1 MNSTQHD
8 GFAEAW
14 ERSKPYM
21 VTALKKS
28 GDEYDV
34 DDLLAMIKDDRAI
47 FYPIKK
53 GAAVFQVAVYPRRRK
68 LRLWLIGGEVG
79 EDFNLFHSIGTVM
92 EAAESLAKKY
102 GCDGIEC
109 TGRKVYERMLKP
121 YGYKHQAVLLTRE
134 LGD

>member
-1 MNSTQHD
+1 MNSTHHN
-8 GFAEAW
+8 GFTEAW

-21 VTALKKS
+21 ITALEKS
-28 GDEYDV
+28 GDEYGI

-47 FYPIKK
+47 FYPIEK
-53 GAAVFQVAVYPRRRK
+53 GAAVFRVAVYPKKRR

-79 EDFNLFHSIGTVM
+79 EDFSLFHSLGTVM
-92 EAAESLAKKY
+92 EAAELLAKKY

-109 TGRKVYERMLKP
+109 TGRKVYERVLKP

>member
-1 MNSTQHD
+1 MNSTEQP

-34 DDLLAMIKDDRAI
+34 DELLSMIENDRAI
-47 FYPIKK
+47 FYPMEN
-53 GAAVFQVAVYPRRRK
+53 GAAVFRVSVYPKKRR

-79 EDFNLFHSIGTVM
+79 DGVAKLGAVM
-92 EAAESLAKKY
+92 EAAEFLAKEH

-109 TGRKVYERMLKP
+109 TGRKVYERVLKP
-121 YGYKHQAVLLTRE
+121 YGYKYQAVVLTKE

>member
-1 MNSTQHD
+1 MNSTEQP
-8 GFAEAW
+8 GFAESW
-14 ERSKPYM
+14 ERSKPHL

-34 DDLLAMIKDDRAI
+34 DELLAMIEDGRAI
-47 FYPIKK
+47 FYPIKN
-53 GAAVFQVAVYPRRRK
+53 GAAVFRVSVYPRKRR

-79 EDFNLFHSIGTVM
+79 EDFGLFHSLGVVM

-109 TGRKVYERMLKP
+109 TGRKVYERVLKP
-121 YGYKHQAVLLTRE
+121 YGYNNQAVVLTKE
-134 LGD
+134 LGG